1 MSYQTANS
9 TIVASTKVLFTKSN
23 HSGSLSVNDY
33 ANLDTSPIFSNLIGS
48 TINSNSVVLSGGNYL
63 IECCL
68 AIDNSNNPITNYV
81 NFNIEIDGTLGNSP
95 GSSIQDNK
103 VGIDMAVA
111 TLDVAAGTTATVK
124 FKITSVG
131 GTCEIADDYSFI
143 RILQV

>member
-1 MSYQTANS
+1 MTYQTANS

-48 TINSNSVVLSGGNYL
+48 TINSNSIVLSGGNYL

-111 TLDVAAGTTATVK
+111 TLDVAPTATSTVK

-131 GTCEIADDYSFI
+131 GICEIADDYSFI